1 MSRNGC
7 IAKWSVFR
15 KGKKKLDMTEII
27 ADRKSKPWDEA
38 VIEKNMKNLVNNI
51 IVIISATGI
60 LLPLLLL
67 VVVRLKGPGLIM
79 T

>member
-1 MSRNGC
+1 MN
-7 IAKWSVFR
+7 
-15 KGKKKLDMTEII
+15 
-27 ADRKSKPWDEA
+27 A
-38 VIEKNMKNLVNNI
+38 VLERIRKNMKNVVNNI

-67 VVVRLKGPGLIM
+67 VVVGIKPPGLIM

>member
-1 MSRNGC
+1 M
-7 IAKWSVFR
+7 R
-15 KGKKKLDMTEII
+15 KFNIERLF
-27 ADRKSKPWDEA
+27 
-38 VIEKNMKNLVNNI
+38 EKNMKNVVNNI

-67 VVVRLKGPGLIM
+67 VVVGLKPPGLIM

>member
-1 MSRNGC
+1 M
-7 IAKWSVFR
+7 K
-15 KGKKKLDMTEII
+15 DM
-27 ADRKSKPWDEA
+27 
-38 VIEKNMKNLVNNI
+38 VNNI

-67 VVVRLKGPGLIM
+67 AVVRLKRPGLIM